1 MSILYWV
8 RIWFC
13 FSIQYK
19 FSNVHYF
26 VVSLK
31 RLSEFQPLR
40 FKERT
45 ITDYAILENSIA
57 YDLDAATVCF
67 FAKYTDPNP
76 LPNVY
81 TFVYSYAYTGD
92 DNELL
97 VCQILFLWLLS
108 TIFPVLVATVNN
120 IQRYFICTLFVLKE
134 CFSFL

>member
-1 MSILYWV
+1 M
-8 RIWFC
+8 
-13 FSIQYK
+13 
-19 FSNVHYF
+19 
-26 VVSLK
+26 VSLK

-67 FAKYTDPNP
+67 FAKYTDPNS

-92 DNELL
+92 DNEL
-97 VCQILFLWLLS
+97 QIC
-108 TIFPVLVATVNN
+108 INPVLKAYVND
-120 IQRYFICTLFVLKE
+120 IGRYFICTKGMLFVSLVVSYQD
-134 CFSFL
+134 SFK